1 MQSCVVCEVHAV
13 LTMVYDVKLHHNQ
26 LPLLLDDEHNLPFG
40 GLGVRGYF
48 NTSFVLDEFSSER
61 ETCDNKFQK

>member
-13 LTMVYDVKLHHNQ
+13 LTMVYDVKLHHKQ